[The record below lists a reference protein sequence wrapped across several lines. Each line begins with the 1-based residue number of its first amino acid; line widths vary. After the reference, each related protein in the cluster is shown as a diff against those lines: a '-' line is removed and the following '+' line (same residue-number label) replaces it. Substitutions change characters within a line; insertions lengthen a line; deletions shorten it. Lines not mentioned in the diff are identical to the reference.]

1 MLLLANIG
9 LPEAAVMIFAI
20 AVCLLPAAVIAWAVF
35 FYWFIQ
41 RRNRTWVKRP
51 SSPPPS
57 LSPRKRSS

>member
-41 RRNRTWVKRP
+41 RRNRTWVKR
-51 SSPPPS
+51 
-57 LSPRKRSS
+57 RFGGKR